1 MQDHVYRTPVRD
13 VTDLKQRLSDKWTGL
28 LQSIVDDAD
37 DEWQKR
43 LRACEKKQEDIWN
56 ICCNN

>member
-1 MQDHVYRTPVRD
+1 MQDCVYHTPVRD
-13 VTDLKQRLSDKWTGL
+13 VSDLKQCLTDAWNGL

-43 LRACEKKQEDIWN
+43 LRACVKENGRHFEHLL
-56 ICCNN
+56 